1 MMKVY
6 EEGAV
11 TIYQSALW
19 KTTSTVYEGEDFIL
33 VVDPTWLPQEV
44 EEIRSHVEHIRR
56 GRPLYLLFTHG
67 DFDHI
72 IGYGAFPDAHVI
84 GGEKMQHHPKKEYKL
99 GLIADFDHEYYIDR
113 PYPIMFPT
121 VDHVIS
127 MNAQQLTIGE
137 TTLTFYLAPGHTP
150 DGLFTIIEP
159 AGVWITGDY
168 LSDFELPYL
177 FDSAKAY
184 LKTLDLAEK
193 IVDRHDVRL
202 LIPGHGAWTTDT
214 NEMKERTQQGRDY
227 LTRLI
232 GAVRM
237 DDGVMMEQIG
247 QEMDYPSSFT
257 KECHQENIAIIQK
270 ELALL

>member
-1 MMKVY
+1 MKVY
-6 EEGAV
+6 EQGAV
-11 TIYQSALW
+11 TIYQSVLW
-19 KTTSTVYEGEDFIL
+19 KTTSTIYEGEQFIL
-33 VVDPTWLPQEV
+33 LVDPTWLPQEV
-44 EEIRSHVEHIRR
+44 EEIRSHVERIRK

-84 GGEKMQHHPKKEYKL
+84 GSEKMQHHPKKDYKL
-99 GLIADFDHEYYIDR
+99 GLIADFDREYYIDR
-113 PYPIMFPT
+113 SYPITFPT
-121 VDHVIS
+121 IDHIIS
-127 MNAQQLTIGE
+127 RNGQQLMIGE

-150 DGLFTIIEP
+150 DGLFTVIEP

-184 LKTLDLAEK
+184 LMTLDQAEE
-193 IVDRHDVRL
+193 IVDRHSINL
-202 LIPGHGAWTTDT
+202 LIPGHGAWTTNPND
-214 NEMKERTQQGRDY
+214 MRERTQQGRAY

-232 GAVRM
+232 EAVRM
-237 DDGVMMEQIG
+237 GDALMMEKIG

-257 KECHQENIAIIQK
+257 RECHQENIAIIKK
-270 ELALL
+270 ELAFL